1 MNWIKLNSIEQLE
14 EIDRLSQTQPVL
26 IFKHSTRCSIS
37 STALNRFEKQYK
49 PEDVTLLPAYY
60 LDLLT
65 YRPISIEIAN
75 RSGIV
80 HQSPQALLIK
90 DGKCTHEST
99 HFEIDYSEIKSK
111 L

>member
-26 IFKHSTRCSIS
+26 IFKHSSRCSIS
-37 STALNRFEKQYK
+37 STALNRFEKQYQ
-49 PEDVTLLPAYY
+49 PEDETLMPAYY

-65 YRPISIEIAN
+65 YRPISNEIAN
-75 RSGIV
+75 RYTIE

-90 DGKCTHEST
+90 DGKCIHEST